1 MNNQS
6 NDLTKKI
13 QELEAQVNELLE
25 ANKSL
30 NEEIAKLER
39 RRLYSGLGD

>member
-13 QELEAQVNELLE
+13 QELEAQVKELLE

-30 NEEIAKLER
+30 IEEIAKLER

>member
-13 QELEAQVNELLE
+13 QELEAQVNELSE
-25 ANKSL
+25 ANKSGSSL
-30 NEEIAKLER
+30 
-39 RRLYSGLGD
+39 LGMVR

>member
-13 QELEAQVNELLE
+13 QELEAQVNELSE

-30 NEEIAKLER
+30 DEGIAKLAR

>member
-6 NDLTKKI
+6 NDTKKI